1 MGKSRQPCSQI
12 YFDLKRQVSWGS
24 KIWCHPRLPGGG
36 VSKTA
41 SRVLRG
47 HSDDV
52 SKFVVEEGMVVS
64 GGRYHRYDA

>member
-1 MGKSRQPCSQI
+1 M
-12 YFDLKRQVSWGS
+12 
-24 KIWCHPRLPGGG
+24 
-36 VSKTA
+36 SKTA

-64 GGRYHRYDA
+64 GGRYDRCYAKYPLIDVPSF